1 MGTVVLEEYEL
12 LGDAKYRS
20 YVTAIDKALKSFD
33 NTSEWADLISAL
45 GKLNKVVS
53 SHLKYQVVPRRLT
66 VSKRL
71 AQCMH
76 PALPSGVHLKA
87 LESYDLILRA
97 VGPQRLGQELF
108 LYGAGLFPLLAHA
121 AMNVRPALLSLYET
135 HFLPLGERLR
145 PGLNGFL
152 IGVLPGLEEGSDYYE
167 RTDKLLL
174 DVCVAVEKSYFY
186 GSLWKCILC
195 NPGIRQAAINFIVS
209 HYNRRLSMEDQLY
222 VIGTDIDCMVGI
234 HVQYCSL

>member
-1 MGTVVLEEYEL
+1 MGSVVLEEYEL
-12 LGDAKYRS
+12 LGDPKYRA

-45 GKLNKVVS
+45 GKLNKVIS

-66 VSKRL
+66 ISKRL

-145 PGLNGFL
+145 PGLM
-152 IGVLPGLEEGSDYYE
+152 GSSSASCRVWKRV
-167 RTDKLLL
+167 RTTTK
-174 DVCVAVEKSYFY
+174 AVEKSYFY
-186 GSLWKCILC
+186 GSLWKCVLC

-234 HVQYCSL
+234 HLQYYCPV